1 MKEKQETN
9 DGTGGNPGPTG
20 PAGNQGATRGG
31 GPTRGMRLVSVRLP
45 NGMTNNF
52 YGKNFALE
60 EDLFKQ
66 SCHIAVF
73 LREANP
79 RLIF

>member
-1 MKEKQETN
+1 MMVQGET
-9 DGTGGNPGPTG
+9 GPTG

>member
-9 DGTGGNPGPTG
+9 DGTGGNPG